1 MLQYFRS
8 CPYSRVAM
16 NVFPHCGQIHVRDVS
31 FQFALFGC
39 LWFHAVRHLSEQNF
53 FLRPLAFC
61 ENKPPQFGQMSTY
74 SSSRMTSSCK
84 ASALLPFSYCVEMQR
99 QPVQNLEIY
108 PKFKEVFSVSRT
120 VLRDLFRHHFATKD
134 KQELPETPV
143 FQGFFGSSR
152 CFFTFRIASEQEQ
165 LAPLPCILRKSTRE
179 GAAVFKAKFCR
190 DFTQPPGG
198 FRGPTCRNSKRGS
211 GRAI

>member
-31 FQFALFGC
+31 FQFALLGC
-39 LWFHAVRHLSEQNF
+39 RWFHAVRHLSEQNF

-74 SSSRMTSSCK
+74 SSSLMTSSCK

-99 QPVQNLEIY
+99 QPIQNLEIY
-108 PKFKEVFSVSRT
+108 LKFTEVFPVFRE
-120 VLRDLFRHHFATKD
+120 VLSGLFRCHFAAKD
-134 KQELPETPV
+134 KQELPESPY
-143 FQGFFGSSR
+143 
-152 CFFTFRIASEQEQ
+152 
-165 LAPLPCILRKSTRE
+165 
-179 GAAVFKAKFCR
+179 FKASSTVPAAFSLFGLR
-190 DFTQPPGG
+190 
-198 FRGPTCRNSKRGS
+198 RNRNS
-211 GRAI
+211 